1 MANKEIPQYYLEC
14 LKKDVEAKVGRSI
27 DSYSDFN
34 YLYLELKKV
43 IADAPSVSTLKR
55 LWAYVT
61 DSSSRS
67 RSTLNSLSRFLGF
80 SDWTNYIENL
90 MRGCRV
96 ESGFLVAK
104 TIVSSSVCRGDIIEV
119 EWSPDRRIQ
128 VVSLGENRFEVIRS
142 DNAKLSKGMT
152 FTTMMFSKGLPL
164 MCVNIVS
171 GEETYD
177 SYVAGSKTGITALKF
192 IPWQAEKER
201 NNNPD

>member
-1 MANKEIPQYYLEC
+1 MANKEFPQYYLEC

-34 YLYLELKKV
+34 YLFLELKKV
-43 IADAPSVSTLKR
+43 ITDAPSVSTLKR

-104 TIVSSSVCRGDIIEV
+104 TIVSSSLCRGDIIEI

-128 VVSLGENRFEVIRS
+128 VVSIGDNRFEVIKS
-142 DNAKLSKGMT
+142 ENAKLTEGMT

-164 MCVNIVS
+164 MCANIVS
-171 GEETYD
+171 AQDVYD
-177 SYVAGSKTGITALKF
+177 SYVAGNKTGITSLKF
-192 IPWQAEKER
+192 IPWQKEKE
-201 NNNPD
+201 